1 MSAIA
6 LTQPMPMFLPSPDQV
21 YRLTVDQYDRMVR
34 DGTLT
39 EHDPVELLGGV
50 LVRKMPQNP
59 DHVWAVDELAE
70 ALAACQTGD
79 WHVRKEHPV
88 RIPDYDEPEP
98 DLAIV
103 KGARAAFRGR
113 HPGPTDLYQVI
124 EGGNTTVGDDQGV
137 RKERYARAGIPVYWI
152 LNLRDGRVEVYT
164 NPDRAVGNYQSRV
177 DYGPGEEAP
186 VHIDG
191 QEVCRIAV
199 ADLLPKR
206 P

>member
-1 MSAIA
+1 MSTIT
-6 LTQPMPMFLPSPDQV
+6 LTQPMPMWLPSPDHV
-21 YRLTVDQYDRMVR
+21 YRLTVDQYDRMVS
-34 DGTLT
+34 DGTLG
-39 EHDPVELLGGV
+39 EDDPVELLGGV

-59 DHVWAVDELAE
+59 EHVWAVDDLEETLT
-70 ALAACQTGD
+70 ACQSPG

-98 DLAIV
+98 DVAIV
-103 KGARAAFRGR
+103 RGTRAALRGK
-113 HPGPTDLYQVI
+113 HPGPADLYLVAKV
-124 EGGNTTVGDDQGV
+124 GNTTLDDDPGV

-152 LNLRDGRVEVYT
+152 VNLRDGRVEVYT
-164 NPDRAVGNYQSRV
+164 DPDRAAGNYQSRV
-177 DYGPGEEAP
+177 DYGSGEQVP
-186 VHIDG
+186 VSIDG